1 MSFNTKN
8 ENKSIPLIDE
18 KIQDTFNKLQ
28 TEYINFIKVN
38 DEIYNYDQKLVNLS
52 RKEYDKIKDDM

>member
-1 MSFNTKN
+1 MSFNSNN

-18 KIQDTFNKLQ
+18 KIQDIFNRLQ
-28 TEYINFIKVN
+28 SEYIKFIKVY
-38 DEIYNYDQKLVNLS
+38 DELNNYDQKLGNLS